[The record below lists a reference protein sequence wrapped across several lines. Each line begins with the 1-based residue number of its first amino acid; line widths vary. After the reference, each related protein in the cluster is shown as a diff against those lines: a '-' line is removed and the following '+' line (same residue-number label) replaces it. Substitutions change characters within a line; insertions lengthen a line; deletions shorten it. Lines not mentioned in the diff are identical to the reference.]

1 MIGPQDKTPWSLPL
15 KQAIGKRRQKRM
27 KMVLPVRVWARDATN
42 KPVLELAHTLDITPN
57 GARLGAIRHPLKAG
71 DKLTLQYHQR
81 KIQFRVVWIAPVEGK
96 AEYQVGLETV
106 GGGGE
111 TWGLELSGCLKADD
125 YGKES
130 VPVSQP
136 SDGD

>member
-1 MIGPQDKTPWSLPL
+1 MIDRREKTPGSPL
-15 KQAIGKRRQKRM
+15 LKPAIGKRRQKRL
-27 KMVLPVRVWARDATN
+27 KMVLPVRVWARDTAN

-57 GARLGAIRHPLKAG
+57 GARLGAVRHQLKAG
-71 DKLTLQYHQR
+71 DKLMLQYHQR
-81 KIQFRVVWIAPVEGK
+81 KIQFRVVWVAPVEGT
-96 AEYQVGLETV
+96 AEFQVGLQTV

-125 YGKES
+125 YGTEAI
-130 VPVSQP
+130 PVSQP

>member
-1 MIGPQDKTPWSLPL
+1 MIERREKTPGSPPL

-27 KMVLPVRVWARDATN
+27 KMVLPVRVWARDAAN

-57 GARLGAIRHPLKAG
+57 GARLGAVRHQLKAG
-71 DKLTLQYHQR
+71 DKLMLQYHQR
-81 KIQFRVVWIAPVEGK
+81 KIQFRVVWVAPVEGT
-96 AEYQVGLETV
+96 AEFQVGLQTV

-125 YGKES
+125 YGKEA
-130 VPVSQP
+130 VPAGQP

>member
-1 MIGPQDKTPWSLPL
+1 
-15 KQAIGKRRQKRM
+15 M
-27 KMVLPVRVWARDATN
+27 KMVLPVRVWARDAAN

-57 GARLGAIRHPLKAG
+57 GARLGAIRHPLKTG

-106 GGGGE
+106 GGAGE

-125 YGKES
+125 YGKEIVP

>member
-1 MIGPQDKTPWSLPL
+1 LDDKRKHPGSQPL

-27 KMVLPVRVWARDATN
+27 KMVLPVRVWARDAAN

-57 GARLGAIRHPLKAG
+57 GARLGAIHHELKAG

-81 KIQFRVVWIAPVEGK
+81 KIQFRVVWVAPVQGK
-96 AEYQVGLETV
+96 AEYQVGLQTI
-106 GGGGE
+106 GGSGE

-125 YGKES
+125 YGTEA
-130 VPVSQP
+130 VPVGQS
-136 SDGD
+136 SDGN